1 MSASSRSLGPFYG
14 LAAAAGM
21 LLGCSL
27 ALDFTECTANSDCM
41 TAEGEQGT
49 CEAGKC
55 VAPSGDSNDETTG
68 PGPDSEA
75 TTPDSPTTT
84 STSEPPTTGETTVDV
99 TVTSTSTSP
108 TDTTDPTTD
117 TTTGDLA
124 CALTSECE
132 GSLGDGFVCIE
143 GACVNALSSECTKL
157 VWPSVGT
164 HDKVVFIGSIIPA
177 TPPYDSLTLPL
188 QNALQL
194 AIADYN
200 KTTDLPGG
208 HRIAWISCDDKGKVD
223 RAIAAAQHLTGAL
236 KIQAIVGPIFS
247 EQVIDVAEQVTI
259 DAGAFLVT
267 PTATAKEITT
277 LVDDGLVWRM
287 ISSDVYQSNAVADR
301 VLELEMPVTTKLSL
315 LHKDDAYGNG
325 IASGVVKRLMAPL
338 GDGLDLYPY
347 PDPVSKPPDQIMED
361 YALILSQAWGPMG
374 AHPDTIVLAGTSEVR
389 DLILGVLLLWSS
401 ENPPPP
407 LPRFIV
413 THGAV
418 PSMEDVVNN
427 DGVPAMLKQPLMS
440 LLTGTAPV
448 IFDPQNFASF
458 NARYKLVFNEQDAI
472 TPTSLSYDA
481 GMMVMFAMAA
491 VPMGEAIT
499 GAAIRDNITK
509 LQDPMGTKV
518 SFGDVNGLDLTFIK
532 TAHNALVNGNT
543 VDLKGVSGE
552 LEFDL
557 VTGEVRTDVIGW
569 GLVPKMGDPNTPVLT
584 PLQIYVL
591 QDPPSEMGMWVD
603 L

>member
-1 MSASSRSLGPFYG
+1 MSSRSLGPLYA
-14 LAAAAGM
+14 LAATAGL

-27 ALDFTECTANSDCM
+27 ALDFTECTADSDCM
-41 TAEGEQGT
+41 TAEGATGT

-55 VAPSGDSNDETTG
+55 VAPSSGSNDTTGPTGPDEPTTSEPTTDETTN
-68 PGPDSEA
+68 
-75 TTPDSPTTT
+75 
-84 STSEPPTTGETTVDV
+84 ETTNE
-99 TVTSTSTSP
+99 
-108 TDTTDPTTD
+108 TTD
-117 TTTGDLA
+117 TSTGDLA

-132 GSLGDGFVCIE
+132 AALGDNYVCID
-143 GACVNALSSECTKL
+143 GACINALSAECQKIE
-157 VWPSVGT
+157 WPSTGG
-164 HDKVVFIGSIIPA
+164 HDKVVFIGSIIPSS
-177 TPPYDSLTLPL
+177 PPYDALTLPL
-188 QNALQL
+188 QNALEL

-200 KTTDLPGG
+200 KTTDLPGNYRFG
-208 HRIAWISCDDKGKVD
+208 WITCDDQGKVD
-223 RAIAAAQHLTGAL
+223 KAIAAAQHLTGAL
-236 KIQAIVGPIFS
+236 KIQSIVGPIFS
-247 EQVIDVAEQVTI
+247 EQVIAVAEQVTI

-277 LVDDGLVWRM
+277 IADDGLVWRM

-301 VLELEMPVTTKLSL
+301 VLELSPNASKVVL
-315 LHKDDAYGNG
+315 LNKNDAYGKG
-325 IASGVVKRLMAPL
+325 IASGVVKRLMMPL
-338 GDGLDLYPY
+338 GDGLKILEY
-347 PDPVSKPPDQIMED
+347 PDPVSKPPAQIMQD
-361 YALILSQAWGPMG
+361 YGLILSQAWGPPMSE
-374 AHPDTIVLAGTSEVR
+374 HPDTIVLAGTTEVR

-418 PSMEDVVNN
+418 PSMEGVVKNEN
-427 DGVPAMLKQPLMS
+427 VPDMLKQPLMA

-458 NARYKLVFNEQDAI
+458 NQRYKLVFNEQDAI

-481 GMMVMFAMAA
+481 GMMIMFATAA
-491 VPMGEAIT
+491 IPAGEPIT
-499 GAAIRDNITK
+499 GAAIAANIAK

-518 SFGDVNGLDLTFIK
+518 SFGDVDGLDLTFIE
-532 TAHNALVNGNT
+532 TAHNALVNDTT

-552 LEFDL
+552 LTFDL

-569 GLVPKMGDPNTPVLT
+569 GLVPKMGDENTPVLT

-591 QDPPSEMGMWVD
+591 QDPPSEMGTWMD